1 MSIEVESSSARQP
14 GQNGAA
20 IRVTGIRRWTGVFLA
35 IGLVVMVVS
44 GLGLFAWHDVPQEEA
59 ATGSFLGID
68 YEVWSHLH
76 LVSSILF
83 TAAAASHLRLN
94 WSPLLRH
101 FGALP
106 RGMRI
111 R

>member
-1 MSIEVESSSARQP
+1 MTIDVEAPSVRQP

-44 GLGLFAWHDVPQEEA
+44 GLGLFAWHDVPQPEA

-106 RGMRI
+106 RGI
-111 R
+111 RAR